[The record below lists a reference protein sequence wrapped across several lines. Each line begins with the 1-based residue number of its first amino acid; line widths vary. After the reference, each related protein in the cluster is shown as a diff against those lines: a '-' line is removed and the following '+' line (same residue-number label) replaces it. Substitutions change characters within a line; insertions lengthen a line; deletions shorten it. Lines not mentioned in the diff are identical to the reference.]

1 MLLHSAISAPFGGLS
16 TGSVQAVPTPRFR
29 FRRPCEAGRRWHRTC
44 PFSFADN
51 AFANV
56 AGEKGRNVR
65 TSIPHAAVLGES
77 GEVTKSS
84 LNDLIRRAL
93 DASASKPCALEVYD
107 SVTQRVLFL
116 RDRQIYAAA
125 EAAGGQYSPTS
136 IREFLVGVSQMSFPR
151 ACWYELNTKIL
162 HSLLVVSQK
171 KPALRVMTSLVDLD
185 ELLDKIEADG
195 KSSIVAATREDFFA
209 LLRYEKGKAAALCME
224 LSSATPREGSF
235 REEFLVKAYTRSA
248 EKPLTIS
255 LYEDFLVS
263 YAPDAKNL
271 PETFAGRFDDVFLSK
286 PPVVALRFKDREIGR
301 WEMDR
306 PRLRIGRTPDN
317 DIVIDNLAVSR
328 LHALIEEEKGGY
340 FVRDCDSLNGTE
352 VNGAK
357 TTRRKLEDGDEIT
370 IGKHTILFRVQ
381 GGHAVAE
388 PEAMAGFDQTMI
400 FQRSAAALAA
410 AGTPPATPPAPQR
423 APAPAGGEQR
433 TAVMSAVDAKRPPR
447 LVVRTEF
454 GDRVIEIEDEGVTI
468 GKDQDADVHVEGIF
482 VAGRHVEITREN
494 GRTMLRRV
502 GGLRPVRVG
511 GRTVKEI
518 ELKDNDE
525 IQIASELFVFHE

>member
-1 MLLHSAISAPFGGLS
+1 M
-16 TGSVQAVPTPRFR
+16 
-29 FRRPCEAGRRWHRTC
+29 
-44 PFSFADN
+44 ADN
-51 AFANV
+51 VFANV

-77 GEVTKSS
+77 GEVTKAS

-93 DASASKPCALEVYD
+93 DASAPKPCALEVYD

-125 EAAGGQYSPTS
+125 EVVAGQFSPTS
-136 IREFLVGVSQMSFPR
+136 IRDFMVGVTQMNFPR

-171 KPALRVMTSLVDLD
+171 KPALRVATNLVDLD
-185 ELLDKIEADG
+185 ELLDKIESEG
-195 KSSIVAATREDFFA
+195 KSSILAATREDFFA

-224 LSSATPREGSF
+224 LSAATPRESSF

-263 YAPDAKNL
+263 YAADAKNL
-271 PETFAGRFDDVFLSK
+271 PESFNGRFEDVFLSK

-301 WEMDR
+301 WELDR

-352 VNGAK
+352 VNGARI
-357 TTRRKLEDGDEIT
+357 TRRKLEDGDEIT
-370 IGKHTILFRVQ
+370 IAKHTILFRIQ
-381 GGHAVAE
+381 GGHAVPE
-388 PEAMAGFDQTMI
+388 PESMAGFDQTMI
-400 FQRSAAALAA
+400 FQRSALN
-410 AGTPPATPPAPQR
+410 AGHAPTT
-423 APAPAGGEQR
+423 APAPAPASRADDPSEGHGTR
-433 TAVMSAVDAKRPPR
+433 TATIDTVDHRRPPR
-447 LVVRTEF
+447 LVVHTEF
-454 GDRVIEIEDEGVTI
+454 GDRVVEIEDEGVVI
-468 GKDQDADVHVEGIF
+468 GKDQDADVHVAGMF
-482 VAGRHVEITREN
+482 VAGRHAEIIREN
-494 GRTMLRRV
+494 GRVILRRV

-511 GRTVKEI
+511 GRTVKEV

>member
-1 MLLHSAISAPFGGLS
+1 MLPHAPLPVAWNLPFL
-16 TGSVQAVPTPRFR
+16 V
-29 FRRPCEAGRRWHRTC
+29 RRQCLREYRGARK
-44 PFSFADN
+44 
-51 AFANV
+51 V
-56 AGEKGRNVR
+56 RNVR
-65 TSIPHAAVLGES
+65 TAIPHAAVLGES
-77 GEVTKSS
+77 GEVTKAS

-93 DASASKPCALEVYD
+93 DASSPKPCALEIYD
-107 SVTQRVLFL
+107 SITQRVLFL

-125 EAAGGQYSPTS
+125 EMVGGQFSPIS
-136 IREFLVGVSQMSFPR
+136 IRDFMVGVSQMNFPR

-171 KPALRVMTSLVDLD
+171 KPALRVMTNLVDLD
-185 ELLDKIEADG
+185 ELLDRIESEG
-195 KSSIVAATREDFFA
+195 KSSIVAAAREDFFA
-209 LLRYEKGKAAALCME
+209 LLRYEKGRAGALCME

-235 REEFLVKAYTRSA
+235 REEFLVKVYTRSA

-271 PETFAGRFDDVFLSK
+271 PETFNGRFDDVFLSK

-301 WEMDR
+301 WELDR

-340 FVRDCDSLNGTE
+340 FVRDCESLNGTE
-352 VNGAK
+352 VNGSRI
-357 TTRRKLEDGDEIT
+357 TRRKLEDGDEIS
-370 IGKHTILFRVQ
+370 IAKHTILFRIQ

-388 PEAMAGFDQTMI
+388 PESMAGFDQTMI
-400 FQRSAAALAA
+400 FQRSALLGGAA
-410 AGTPPATPPAPQR
+410 PAH
-423 APAPAGGEQR
+423 APAPVPQPSLSSKASNDTR
-433 TAVMSAVDAKRPPR
+433 TATMNAVDAKRSPR

-454 GDRVIEIEDEGVTI
+454 GDRVVEIEEDGVII
-468 GKDQDADVHVEGIF
+468 GKDLDADVHVEGIF

-494 GRTMLRRV
+494 GRTILRRV

-525 IQIASELFVFHE
+525 IQIASESFVFHE